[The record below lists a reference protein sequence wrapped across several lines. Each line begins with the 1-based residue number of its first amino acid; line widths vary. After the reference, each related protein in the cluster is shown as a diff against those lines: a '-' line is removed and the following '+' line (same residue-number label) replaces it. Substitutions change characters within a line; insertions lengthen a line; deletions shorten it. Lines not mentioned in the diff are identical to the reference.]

1 MGANCGNKKNC
12 WKNLLQQFYNRE
24 GIKLQKFPNYFAED
38 VHENTHEQ
46 CLFMNF
52 CKNIFEI
59 SLLINFYNWDLDNNE
74 NACGIIY

>member
-38 VHENTHEQ
+38 VHENTHEK
-46 CLFMNF
+46 CIFMNF
-52 CKNIFEI
+52 CKHIYEI
-59 SLLINFYNWDLDNNE
+59 SLLVNFYNWDLDNNE